1 MFLIISLYTRRALLV
16 TYIPD
21 VDTLKSFKATP
32 ICRQNYWGII
42 GVDFETIGQLM
53 NRSSV

>member
-1 MFLIISLYTRRALLV
+1 MISLYTRKALLA
-16 TYIPD
+16 TYVPD
-21 VDTLKSFKATP
+21 VDTLKSVKAKS

-42 GVDFETIGQLM
+42 GVDFETIGQLL